1 MSQDRVL
8 ALLELLQAHHTLTGP
23 ELARRL
29 GVDERT
35 VRRYAG
41 RLVELGIPVEGKR
54 GRYGGYRLL
63 PGHRLPPLMLTD
75 DEAVAVVLGLLAG
88 ERLGLSTG
96 DTALS
101 KIQRV
106 LPAPLRDRTEAVLR
120 TLGFTA
126 PAQPQA
132 GAAPA
137 AAVLLALGEAAARRR
152 RVLLAYRSWRGQD
165 SVRELDPY
173 GLVLHAGK
181 WYVTGYDH
189 AQAEVRTFRMDR
201 ILDVRLGVEEF
212 QPPPDFDAVGQ
223 VSRALAAVPYA
234 HEVEVVLATTV
245 EEARRRISPMIASL
259 SEVDGGALMLARA
272 ERLDSMAQ
280 MLAGL
285 GWPFVIRRPDA
296 LREAVR
302 TLAARLVEDAAWRPE
317 GGASRVGSP

>member
-1 MSQDRVL
+1 VSQDRVL
-8 ALLELLQAHHTLTGP
+8 GLLELLQAHHSLTGP
-23 ELARRL
+23 EIARMLR
-29 GVDERT
+29 VDERT
-35 VRRYAG
+35 VRRYAQ
-41 RLVELGIPVEGKR
+41 RLVELGIPVEGRR

-63 PGHRLPPLMLTD
+63 PGYRLPPLMLTD

-96 DTALS
+96 DTALA

-106 LPAPLRDRTEAVLR
+106 LPAPLRERTDAVRR

-126 PAQPQA
+126 PSRPPS

-152 RVLLAYRSWRGQD
+152 RVQLAYRSWRGQD
-165 SVRELDPY
+165 SIRELDPY

-201 ILDVRLGVEEF
+201 ILDVRLGPDSFE
-212 QPPPDFDAVGQ
+212 PPPDFDAVGQ

-234 HEVEVVLATTV
+234 HEVEVVFATTLD
-245 EEARRRISPMIASL
+245 EARRRIPPMVAAL
-259 SEVDGGALMLARA
+259 SEVDSGVLMLARA
-272 ERLDSMAQ
+272 ERLDGMAQ

-285 GWPFVIRRPDA
+285 GWPFVIRRPDE
-296 LREAVR
+296 LRDAVR
-302 TLAARLVEDAAWRPE
+302 ALAARLVEDAAWRPE
-317 GGASRVGSP
+317 ATPGQ